1 MIRSRA
7 RANVLVTLVLSAA
20 FAALATPIV
29 LLDSW
34 LQASYEIEAGE
45 PSPITV
51 RIPQFTGFG
60 AEGAPDRLEGG
71 QVVVARGQMVDESAE
86 LAVRRIR
93 ADRPSGRTAF
103 LAFFAALF
111 LLALLYTN
119 HLRRSHTG
127 RLVRTQVV
135 TLGLLVLVAAGV
147 QMALLFTP
155 MSVLVVPVAG
165 IALIAVLAVDLSV
178 GLATGLAVSMLLAF
192 LVPFDAGTVAVLT
205 VQSFASTL
213 AIAGRKNRTLNI
225 LAAGTIGGLAAA
237 TVYFVFYYLGTHAT
251 PMHELGDP
259 MRSAWMASFAGG
271 LLSGVMAVS
280 LQPMYQ
286 LLLGEIT
293 RNRLVELEDLSNPL
307 LKQIAEKAPGTWQHS
322 LAMANMAEIAAN
334 SIGASG
340 RLVRVGAYYHDLGKS
355 LQSTYFIEN
364 LRGGEQ
370 SPHDRLPPDVSCDA
384 IFAHV
389 TEGVRIAR
397 KEGLPER
404 IIDFMHMH
412 HGDGLLEYFWAKCQ
426 EQGNPN
432 NLTQDDFRYPGVK
445 PQTRE
450 TAILAIC
457 DAVEAASRTLKNP
470 DEYAIRNLV
479 QRIVYGKLH
488 LGQLDES
495 GLAVAELRRIAN
507 SLEET
512 IKHAFHGRIE
522 YPWQRKE
529 RDEAAAESTTRP
541 ERPRAPSE
549 LAVQAAAPSHRMSA
563 TQRIIDE
570 PRLDS
575 LDVPRPYWGSRPP
588 TATPATPI
596 ESAATERVSGE
607 TPVPTPTDA
616 AAPSPAHTE
625 HAAVDRAQTP
635 VPEEATD
642 PAPTDTSNEHET
654 VLLLRKKPADDD
666 PDADTDADA
675 DLDTGNDAHEAV
687 TVIRQSPVSDVHEA
701 VTAVRPSP
709 LAHPDARPERAATTR
724 ASEPAPE
731 PSVLASEPHAA
742 STSDETASA
751 QAQHAAD
758 AELEARPTN
767 ELPIPRPE
775 LDAPEPPEP
784 APAAASE
791 ELAVWND
798 ALERAAEP
806 VDPAGGRRQPPPPPG
821 SRVRHGR
828 STIPL
833 MKSDPIAEEDLP
845 ASSDQRPGNGDSAPA
860 NRDDK
865 PRARTRADTDDEE
878 KLTPGMM
885 VLGPPPATHKSKNRS
900 GDS

>member
-1 MIRSRA
+1 
-7 RANVLVTLVLSAA
+7 
-20 FAALATPIV
+20 
-29 LLDSW
+29 
-34 LQASYEIEAGE
+34 
-45 PSPITV
+45 
-51 RIPQFTGFG
+51 
-60 AEGAPDRLEGG
+60 
-71 QVVVARGQMVDESAE
+71 
-86 LAVRRIR
+86 
-93 ADRPSGRTAF
+93 
-103 LAFFAALF
+103 
-111 LLALLYTN
+111 
-119 HLRRSHTG
+119 
-127 RLVRTQVV
+127 
-135 TLGLLVLVAAGV
+135 
-147 QMALLFTP
+147 

-178 GLATGLAVSMLLAF
+178 GLATGLAVSMLMAF

-213 AIAGRKNRTLNI
+213 AIAGRKNRNLNI
-225 LAAGTIGGLAAA
+225 LFAGALGGLAAA
-237 TVYFVFYYLGTHAT
+237 TVYFVFYYLGTHDT
-251 PMHELGDP
+251 PLHELEDP
-259 MRSAWMASFAGG
+259 LRSAWMASFAGG

-334 SIGASG
+334 AIGANG

-370 SPHDRLPPDVSCDA
+370 SPHDRLSPDVSCDA

-432 NLTQDDFRYPGVK
+432 HLTEDDFRYPGVK

-529 RDEAAAESTTRP
+529 RDDAAVESTTRP

-549 LAVQAAAPSHRMSA
+549 LAVQAAAPAHRMSA

-607 TPVPTPTDA
+607 TPVPASAPPPPDPV
-616 AAPSPAHTE
+616 APSPAHTE

-635 VPEEATD
+635 TPEATAGAD
-642 PAPTDTSNEHET
+642 SAGTAAGTAEEHET

-666 PDADTDADA
+666 PDADTEADA
-675 DLDTGNDAHEAV
+675 VTDDPHEAV
-687 TVIRQSPVSDVHEA
+687 TAIRQSPLNDVHEA

-709 LAHPDARPERAATTR
+709 LAHPDARPERAPTTR
-724 ASEPAPE
+724 ALEPAPE
-731 PSVLASEPHAA
+731 PAPPEPIAAQAPEPAPPEPVAAQAPEPVAAQAPDPPTFEPIAAPPAESLLASRVDAALEAGSGLMEMEHA
-742 STSDETASA
+742 DE
-751 QAQHAAD
+751 AD

-775 LDAPEPPEP
+775 LDPPAPEV
-784 APAAASE
+784 PAATD
-791 ELAVWND
+791 ELAVWNE
-798 ALERAAEP
+798 ALERAAQP
-806 VDPAGGRRQPPPPPG
+806 VEPAGARRQPPPPPG
-821 SRVRHGR
+821 SRMRHGR

-833 MKSDPIAEEDLP
+833 MKSDQIAEEDLP
-845 ASSDQRPGNGDSAPA
+845 VAMDPSQPGNGDAAPA
-860 NRDDK
+860 ARDDEP
-865 PRARTRADTDDEE
+865 PRARTRADTNDEE
-878 KLTPGMM
+878 TLTPGMM